1 MKTRIYNAKIITMV
15 NGTDIIEGEI
25 HIEDECI
32 SFVGTAEEAGKI
44 KDGIVWDREIDA
56 CGNVVMPGFKDAHT
70 HSAMTFL
77 RSYADDLPLQEWL
90 YCGVQSLLL
99 WNT

>member
-44 KDGIVWDREIDA
+44 RMEL
-56 CGNVVMPGFKDAHT
+56 CGTGRLMPV
-70 HSAMTFL
+70 AM
-77 RSYADDLPLQEWL
+77 
-90 YCGVQSLLL
+90 
-99 WNT
+99 